1 MKKQT
6 IKHPAAKTPDS
17 NANAN
22 ANAKNRPFFLDTI
35 FTNYRKYRNHKRY
48 VHADLL

>member
-1 MKKQT
+1 MKKKSP
-6 IKHPAAKTPDS
+6 KHPGAKT
-17 NANAN
+17 
-22 ANAKNRPFFLDTI
+22 KTRPSFLDTI

>member
-1 MKKQT
+1 MKK
-6 IKHPAAKTPDS
+6 KSRKRPSSKS
-17 NANAN
+17 
-22 ANAKNRPFFLDTI
+22 KSSPFFLDVI